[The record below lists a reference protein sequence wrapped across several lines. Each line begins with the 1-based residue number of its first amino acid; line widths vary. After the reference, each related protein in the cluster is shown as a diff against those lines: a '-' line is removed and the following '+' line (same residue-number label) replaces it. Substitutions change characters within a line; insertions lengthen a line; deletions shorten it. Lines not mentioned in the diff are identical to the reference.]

1 MKKMKKKVLALVCAM
16 TLVFGGALNVC
27 AAGSVTAGD
36 VQDAV
41 DDVKNEMPSGADVK
55 VESDGS
61 INVSVSGVTVSVSA
75 NEETRIQ
82 YAETAKAA
90 VVTNVTNAAPN
101 VEVKALD
108 ETQAKAPLAKIAAK
122 LATVVANKE
131 GLSSNKEVKSA
142 ATAFVADITASAAG
156 TIAFDV
162 AKVNAGSSAKIDT
175 AAWLAGNQRVY
186 ALHFTASG
194 VERLDCQL
202 VNGAITFTM
211 NSFSPVAIVV
221 EELETVSDDG
231 DDAPAADAGSNSSNN
246 GAAVSPKTADV
257 STAAAVVVIA
267 MMSVAGLVVLK
278 RRVRA

>member
-1 MKKMKKKVLALVCAM
+1 MKKKVLALVCAM
-16 TLVFGGALNVC
+16 TLVFGGAMSVC
-27 AAGSVTAGD
+27 AAGSVTADD
-36 VQDAV
+36 VSQAV
-41 DDVKNEMPSGADVK
+41 EEVKNEMPSGADVK
-55 VESDGS
+55 VEADGS
-61 INVSVSGVTVSVSA
+61 INVSVSGVSVSVSA
-75 NEETRIQ
+75 NEETRVQ
-82 YAETAKAA
+82 YAETAKSA

-108 ETQAKAPLAKIAAK
+108 ETQAKTPLAKIAAK

-175 AAWLAGNQRVY
+175 TAWLAGNQRVY
-186 ALHFTASG
+186 ALHFTGSG

-221 EELETVSDDG
+221 EDLETVSDDG
-231 DDAPAADAGSNSSNN
+231 DDAPAADAGSSSSN
-246 GAAVSPKTADV
+246 GGAVSPKTADV